1 MQFAR
6 TGGTVKYSKT
16 HEWVELED
24 SKTAII
30 GISDRA
36 QHLLGE
42 IVFVELPKDGDEFEQ
57 DDPMG
62 SIESADGEVVNFY
75 APITGEV
82 VGVNEAL
89 ETSPDLVNRSPE
101 GDGWLVKMN
110 VEVPKELKLLMTP
123 SEYDVYEEEDLE
135 EDDVEEEEEYY

>member
-1 MQFAR
+1 M
-6 TGGTVKYSKT
+6 KYSRT

-42 IVFVELPKDGDEFEQ
+42 IIFVELPKEGDEFEQ

-62 SIESADGEVVNFY
+62 SIESIDGEVVNFY

-82 VGVNEAL
+82 IEINETL
-89 ETSPDLVNRSPE
+89 ESSPDLVNRSPE
-101 GDGWLVKMN
+101 GDGWLVKMRI
-110 VEVPKELKLLMTP
+110 EIPKEIILLMTP
-123 SEYDVYEEEDLE
+123 GEYELYEEEDLE
-135 EDDVEEEEEYY
+135 DNDEYEEEEEEYY

>member
-1 MQFAR
+1 L
-6 TGGTVKYSKT
+6 KYSRT

-36 QHLLGE
+36 QQLLGE
-42 IVFVELPKDGDEFEQ
+42 IVFVELPEEGDEFEQ

-62 SIESADGEVVNFY
+62 SIESEDGEVVNFY

-82 VGVNEAL
+82 LEVNEAL
-89 ETSPDLVNRSPE
+89 DSSPDLINRSPE
-101 GDGWLVKMN
+101 GDGWLVKMH
-110 VEVPKELKLLMTP
+110 VEVPKELTLLMSPTQ
-123 SEYDVYEEEDLE
+123 YEKY
-135 EDDVEEEEEYY
+135 EDDDIEDEYEDEYEDKDEEYY

>member
-1 MQFAR
+1 M
-6 TGGTVKYSKT
+6 KYSRT

-36 QHLLGE
+36 QQLLGE
-42 IVFVELPKDGDEFEQ
+42 IVFVELPEEGDEFEQ

-62 SIESADGEVVNFY
+62 SIESEDGEVVNFY

-82 VGVNEAL
+82 LEVNEIL
-89 ETSPDLVNRSPE
+89 DSSPDLINRSPE
-101 GDGWLVKMN
+101 GDGWLVKMH
-110 VEVPKELKLLMTP
+110 VEVPKELTLLMSPTQ
-123 SEYDVYEEEDLE
+123 YEKY
-135 EDDVEEEEEYY
+135 EDDDIEDEYEDEYEDKDEEYY

>member
-1 MQFAR
+1 M
-6 TGGTVKYSKT
+6 KYSRT

-42 IVFVELPKDGDEFEQ
+42 IVFVELPEEGDEFEQ

-62 SIESADGEVVNFY
+62 SIESVDGEVVNFY

-82 VGVNEAL
+82 IEINEAL
-89 ETSPDLVNRSPE
+89 ESSPDLVNRSPE
-101 GDGWLVKMN
+101 GDGWLVKMR
-110 VEVPKELKLLMTP
+110 VEIPKELVLLMTP
-123 SEYDVYEEEDLE
+123 EQYERYEEEDLE
-135 EDDVEEEEEYY
+135 DEYEDEYEDDEEEYY

>member
-1 MQFAR
+1 
-6 TGGTVKYSKT
+6 VKYSRT

-42 IVFVELPKDGDEFEQ
+42 IIFVELPKEGDEFEQ

-62 SIESADGEVVNFY
+62 SIESIDGEVVNFY

-82 VGVNEAL
+82 IEINETL
-89 ETSPDLVNRSPE
+89 ESSPDLVNRSPE
-101 GDGWLVKMN
+101 GDGWLVKMRI
-110 VEVPKELKLLMTP
+110 EIPKEIILLMTP
-123 SEYDVYEEEDLE
+123 GEYELYEEEDLE
-135 EDDVEEEEEYY
+135 DNDEYEEEEEEYY

>member
-1 MQFAR
+1 M
-6 TGGTVKYSKT
+6 GVTVKYSRT

-42 IVFVELPKDGDEFEQ
+42 IIFVELPKEGDEFEQ

-62 SIESADGEVVNFY
+62 SIESIDGEVVNFY

-82 VGVNEAL
+82 IEINETL
-89 ETSPDLVNRSPE
+89 ESSPDLVNRSPE
-101 GDGWLVKMN
+101 GDGWLVKMRI
-110 VEVPKELKLLMTP
+110 EIPKEIILLMTP
-123 SEYDVYEEEDLE
+123 GEYELYEEEDLE
-135 EDDVEEEEEYY
+135 DNDEYEEEEEEYY